1 MDNILSVKNLSK
13 QFQSFKL
20 NDINFE
26 LPKGCIMGVVGE
38 NGAGKT
44 TLIKLILELL
54 KKDSGETFFFSGK
67 NFKDVSENIGVVFD
81 DVYFPQTLTVKQIG
95 KILGST
101 YSTWNQRKF
110 EEMLKYFSLPE
121 NVFFYNFSKGM
132 KLRLGIAIAFSHDTR
147 LLIFDEATSGIDP
160 VARDEIS
167 DILREYISDGEKS
180 VLISSHILSDLEKI
194 CDYIM
199 FIHKGNMVFCMP
211 KDDIIYGYQIVKC
224 TKEQFKSVD
233 NNAVIGS
240 RTSEFGVEFLAKS
253 DLKISGAICE
263 RPTIEDIMVYYVKGE
278 QK

>member
-54 KKDSGETFFFSGK
+54 KKDSGETLFFSGK

-101 YSTWNQRKF
+101 YSTWNQRRS

-121 NVFFYNFSKGM
+121 HVFFDNFSKGL
-132 KLRLGIAIAFSHDTR
+132 KLRLGITIAVSHDTR
-147 LLIFDEATSGIDP
+147 LLIFDEAT
-160 VARDEIS
+160 
-167 DILREYISDGEKS
+167 
-180 VLISSHILSDLEKI
+180 
-194 CDYIM
+194 M
-199 FIHKGNMVFCMP
+199 
-211 KDDIIYGYQIVKC
+211 
-224 TKEQFKSVD
+224 
-233 NNAVIGS
+233 
-240 RTSEFGVEFLAKS
+240 
-253 DLKISGAICE
+253 
-263 RPTIEDIMVYYVKGE
+263 
-278 QK
+278 